1 MKRHIQILS
10 VLLILQIG
18 LTAVIFWPRSIDS
31 SEAGEA
37 LLTGLTS
44 EEIHQIN
51 IVDGD
56 GDSITLARSEEG
68 WVLPE
73 RDDFPVVSE
82 KVDTL
87 ITGLMEIT
95 TDRLIA
101 RSESSHRQLKVAA
114 DEFER
119 KIELS
124 SGNANLRTLYIG
136 SSPSFGSAHIRLA
149 GDVETYLTGSIA
161 AHQANADAASWVDT
175 AYHSVPQEEIL
186 GIRLKNANGAWVF
199 EKDDEGNWD
208 LEGLMDGEQLNASA
222 MSTLENRAAS
232 INMSEP
238 LGLEDSVAYGLAK
251 PQATLVV
258 ETEENT
264 ITLHVGAFDEES
276 SSYVVKSSESPYYV
290 RVSEFTAKSLVEN
303 AREDFVQLL
312 PTATPEAEIED
323 LPAEG
328 VDISTEEEA
337 TETDAEATPTSEST
351 SGE

>member
-18 LTAVIFWPRSIDS
+18 LTAIVFWPRSSDS

-37 LLTGLTS
+37 LLAGLTS
-44 EEIHQIN
+44 EDIKQIN

-68 WVLPE
+68 WVLPD
-73 RDDFPVVSE
+73 RDDFPAVTE

-87 ITGLMEIT
+87 INGLMEIT

-101 RSESSHRQLKVAA
+101 RSDSSHRQLKVAT

-124 SGNANLRTLYIG
+124 SGDATLRTIYIG
-136 SSPSFGSAHIRLA
+136 SSPSFGSAHVRLA

-186 GIRLKNANGAWVF
+186 GIRLKNVNGAWEF
-199 EKDDEGNWD
+199 KKDDEGNWN
-208 LEGLMDGEQLNASA
+208 LVGLVEGEQLNASSI
-222 MSTLENRAAS
+222 STLESRAAS
-232 INMSEP
+232 INLSEP
-238 LGLEDSVAYGLAK
+238 LGLEDSSAYGLAE
-251 PQATLVV
+251 PLATLVV
-258 ETEENT
+258 ETEEKT

-276 SSYVVKSSESPYYV
+276 SSYVLKSSESPYYV

-303 AREDFVQLL
+303 TREDFVQHL
-312 PTATPEAEIED
+312 PTPTPEVEIEEI
-323 LPAEG
+323 PGEG
-328 VDISTEEEA
+328 EEASTEEA
-337 TETDAEATPTSEST
+337 VETPMLDPTPTPEPTSE
-351 SGE
+351 G